1 MSLTRPAISVR
12 RDADRARGPGLALVR
27 GLGRALGALPRPL
40 AAAAAVGWMFTIW
53 WLSSGPIDVKSPLP
67 ASDFFWNLAH
77 APVFG
82 TLAALLATAA
92 APRPLPRAWPD
103 PGWPARLVAFGG
115 VGLWAALDEWR
126 QAHVPG
132 RHGSP
137 FDFATDL
144 TAALC
149 VLWIAA
155 YVGHPTASERGLRRR
170 LAIGVGLCAAAALV
184 TTVVD
189 RAGRS

>member
-1 MSLTRPAISVR
+1 MSLSRPALPTHP
-12 RDADRARGPGLALVR
+12 DAAPPHGPGLALVR

-40 AAAAAVGWMFTIW
+40 AVAAAGGWMFLIW
-53 WLSSGPIDVKSPLP
+53 WLSSGPTGFKPPIP

-82 TLAALLATAA
+82 VLAALLAAA
-92 APRPLPRAWPD
+92 VAPRPLPGAWPD
-103 PGWPARLVAFGG
+103 PGWPARLVALGG
-115 VGLWAALDEWR
+115 VALWAALDEWH
-126 QAHVPG
+126 QANVPG

-144 TAALC
+144 TGALC

-155 YVGHPTASERGLRRR
+155 YAGRPAAHERGMRRR
-170 LAIGVGLCAAAALV
+170 LLLGVALCAAAALA
-184 TTVVD
+184 TTWAD
-189 RAGRS
+189 RAA